1 MNRLSAQALADLAG
15 VTEAEVVRLVELGI
29 LVARDG
35 AEPFLE
41 VDVPKVR
48 LAVAC
53 ERAGLPMERT
63 TRPWCGA
70 AVVAFLEGA
79 TFQQWAVPSGR
90 TYDTMATGEPAVAS
104 TPRGTNH
111 VAGERPSRL

>member
-1 MNRLSAQALADLAG
+1 MSVANNVSESPKQRIWAVDAWDDGGMNGLSAQGLADLAG

-48 LAVAC
+48 LAVAY
-53 ERAGLPMERT
+53 EQAG
-63 TRPWCGA
+63 
-70 AVVAFLEGA
+70 
-79 TFQQWAVPSGR
+79 S
-90 TYDTMATGEPAVAS
+90 S
-104 TPRGTNH
+104 
-111 VAGERPSRL
+111 